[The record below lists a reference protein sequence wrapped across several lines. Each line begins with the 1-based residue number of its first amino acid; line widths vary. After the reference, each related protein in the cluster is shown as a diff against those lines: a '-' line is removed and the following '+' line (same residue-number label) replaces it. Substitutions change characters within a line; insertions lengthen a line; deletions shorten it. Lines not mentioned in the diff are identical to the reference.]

1 MESTV
6 NEIKYF
12 NKHLYQKMNKPTDF
26 YRSFGELLTVYAAF
40 AKVTYD
46 EVSAEL
52 GISSRTYSKV

>member
-1 MESTV
+1 
-6 NEIKYF
+6 
-12 NKHLYQKMNKPTDF
+12 MNKPTDF